1 MQDVDNMLAAVEGLP
16 SVRVEIDDDRTSAG
30 VRVGTR
36 PVARID
42 LRRGRVHVNVP
53 AERIPALRRRFASS
67 RPTANGIVF
76 DLSDAHGHTEA
87 LAAIRRRVNV
97 ERLAPQFR
105 VASP

>member
-1 MQDVDNMLAAVEGLP
+1 MQGVENMLAAVEGLP
-16 SVRVEIDDDRTSAG
+16 SVRLEIDDDRTWAG

-36 PVARID
+36 LVARVD
-42 LRRGRVHVNVP
+42 LRGGRVHVNVP
-53 AERIPALRRRFASS
+53 TERIPALRRRFASS
-67 RPTANGIVF
+67 RATANGIVF
-76 DLSDAHGHTEA
+76 DLVDAQGHVEA